1 MTLDSVLERRLKALI
16 ELRKYKLLEREDTKD
31 GALIIVEDFEGKR
44 VLIWAISTADAIGV
58 RYVNQ
63 MLKHMDSKGV
73 KEGIMM
79 GKKYTQSAKSM
90 ARRKNIELISQN
102 LPSFNIFEHYL
113 VPKHEVLS
121 PEERKAVLEK
131 YRIEPYKLPHIK
143 VSDPVIRVIKAKPG
157 DIVKITRKSPTAGEY
172 VYYRYVV
179 EG

>member
-1 MTLDSVLERRLKALI
+1 LTLDPVLEKRLQVLI
-16 ELRKYKLLEREDTKD
+16 KLRNYKIIEREETKE
-31 GALIIVEDFEGKR
+31 GALIIIENPEGEKG
-44 VLIWAISTADAIGV
+44 LIWAISAIDTIGV

-63 MLKHMDSKGV
+63 MLKHMASKEV
-73 KEGIMM
+73 KEGIIM

-102 LPSFNIFEHYL
+102 FPSFNIFEHYL
-113 VPKHEVLS
+113 VPKHEILS

-143 VSDPVIRVIKAKPG
+143 ASDPIIRVIKAKPG
-157 DIVKITRKSPTAGEY
+157 DIIKITRKSPTAGEY